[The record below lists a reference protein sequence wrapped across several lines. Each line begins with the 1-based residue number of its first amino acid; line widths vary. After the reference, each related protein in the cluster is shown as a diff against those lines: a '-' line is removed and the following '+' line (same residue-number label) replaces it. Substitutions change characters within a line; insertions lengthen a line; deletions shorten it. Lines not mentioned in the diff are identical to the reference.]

1 MSPEL
6 GGGGIPPA
14 APALRFGWGHPAEVR
29 LSANLAP
36 WERSG
41 APPSFLQTQLEG
53 VTGSGGLLGRT
64 ERFIPSLPR
73 GPGSSLRSV
82 TPSGKVNGLDLG
94 TQNAPSLSLS
104 NVFPLGE
111 SFVREIP
118 EVSGGLLGT
127 LCKRT
132 LTVGLGAWGLRCC
145 GPDIAGDSG
154 LRHAPAGAPCK
165 GQDRQPPSSYPAPPH
180 QTRLP
185 TRVPLMRSVPGLQA
199 LSGPWGH
206 PVSRCSGALRAGG
219 AGRGGR

>member
-1 MSPEL
+1 M
-6 GGGGIPPA
+6 
-14 APALRFGWGHPAEVR
+14 APALRSGWGHPAEVH
-29 LSANLAP
+29 LSANWP
-36 WERSG
+36 R
-41 APPSFLQTQLEG
+41 
-53 VTGSGGLLGRT
+53 GSGQELLPPCKLSWRGLRGVADSWGAQRGSSQA
-64 ERFIPSLPR
+64 FPG

-165 GQDRQPPSSYPAPPH
+165 GHDRQPPSSYPAPPH

>member
-1 MSPEL
+1 MGAVSSSSLLLENSA
-6 GGGGIPPA
+6 GGGYGEWRTLGA
-14 APALRFGWGHPAEVR
+14 HGEAHPK
-29 LSANLAP
+29 P
-36 WERSG
+36 
-41 APPSFLQTQLEG
+41 
-53 VTGSGGLLGRT
+53 
-64 ERFIPSLPR
+64 PR

-111 SFVREIP
+111 SFVREIA

-132 LTVGLGAWGLRCC
+132 LTVGPGAWGLRCC
-145 GPDIAGDSG
+145 GPNIAGDSG

-165 GQDRQPPSSYPAPPH
+165 GHDRQPPSPYPAPPQ
-180 QTRLP
+180 QTRPP